1 MIDRRRL
8 AIALR
13 PLSRLSFRLLAFNI
27 LLVFLPVAG
36 FFYFGVFERELLDA
50 QEKSMVQQ
58 ARLLAAFL
66 EDKGDLTAE
75 SANAVFDRLQLRTT
89 ARLRV
94 LDRQGSLLADSSRN
108 LPPDLLQAGKSRTE
122 PKETRESLTYRLGYV
137 LFRVYNRLV
146 AGSDSSDFEPRQDVY
161 PSSQSGLDPEVR
173 LALDGKYGAAWRL
186 SPGQRSI
193 TLYSALP
200 LRSRGE
206 VVGAVLVSQS
216 TLGVLQGL
224 YRVRVS
230 VFRVVLISLAVAVVL
245 SLLVSTTIARPLHEI
260 SRQAS
265 ALLDSRGQIQH
276 GFRVLNRRD
285 EIGDLSRSLDQLAE
299 RLRERI
305 RFADS
310 FAADVAHEFRNP
322 LASIRSATEMLA
334 EAEDAAVRGR
344 FQSVVAS
351 EVARMERLLTD
362 LREIARSDS
371 GAPEEV
377 RPTDLREL
385 IRHIVQAFELR
396 GLDGVRLEFCAS
408 KHPVMVMADP
418 DRLARCL
425 ENVIDNAVGFS
436 PRRGRVG
443 IDLRREAGQAIV
455 SITDEGPG
463 IPEEHLAQVFTRF
476 FTYRPGSPVTKSHS
490 GLGLPIAK
498 AIAESYGGTI
508 QVGNHPAGGAT
519 VRVILPELT
528 RGLTCR
534 QTETTR

>member
-66 EDKGDLTAE
+66 EDRGALTAE
-75 SANAVFDRLQLRTT
+75 GADAVFERLRLRTT

-94 LDRQGSLLADSSRN
+94 LDRQGKLLADSSQH
-108 LPPDLLQAGKSRTE
+108 QAIPAQPGKPRFE
-122 PKETRESLTYRLGYV
+122 PSEARDSLTYRLGHL
-137 LFRVYNRLV
+137 LFRMYNRLI
-146 AGSDSSDFEPRQDVY
+146 AGSDSSEIESRPDVY
-161 PSSQSGLDPEVR
+161 PSSPSGLYPEVR
-173 LALDGKYGAAWRL
+173 QALDGKYGAAWRL

-193 TLYSALP
+193 TLYSAVP
-200 LRSRGE
+200 LRSGGE

-230 VFRVVLISLAVAVVL
+230 VFRVVLISLLVAVVL
-245 SLLVSTTIARPLHEI
+245 SLLVSTTIARPLHDLG
-260 SRQAS
+260 RQAS

-299 RLRERI
+299 RLRERF

-334 EAEDAAVRGR
+334 EADDPDARSR
-344 FQSVVAS
+344 FQAVVAS

-362 LREIARSDS
+362 LREIAAIDS
-371 GAPEEV
+371 GAPEEIEPV
-377 RPTDLREL
+377 DLNQL
-385 IRHIVQAFELR
+385 MSHVVQAFCLR
-396 GLDGVRLEFCAS
+396 GVEGVRLDFTAS
-408 KHPVMVMADP
+408 PDPVLVRSDP

-425 ENVIDNAVGFS
+425 ENIIDNAIGFS
-436 PRRGRVG
+436 PPNGCVSIQLSRPA
-443 IDLRREAGQAIV
+443 DQAILSV
-455 SITDEGPG
+455 RDQGPG
-463 IPEEHLAQVFTRF
+463 IPDEHLAQVFNRF
-476 FTYRPGSPVTKSHS
+476 FTYRPGSPAAKSHS
-490 GLGLPIAK
+490 GLGLAIAK
-498 AIAESYGGTI
+498 AIVQSYGGTI
-508 QVGNHPAGGAT
+508 QARNHPDGGALVELFLPA
-519 VRVILPELT
+519 VRPS
-528 RGLTCR
+528 
-534 QTETTR
+534 

>member
-13 PLSRLSFRLLAFNI
+13 PFSRLSFRLLAFNV

-66 EDKGDLTAE
+66 EDKGELTAE
-75 SANAVFDRLQLRTT
+75 SANSVFGRLRLRTT

-94 LDRQGSLLADSSRN
+94 LDRQGKLLADSSR
-108 LPPDLLQAGKSRTE
+108 QSVSERAAAGKLRTE
-122 PKETRESLTYRLGYV
+122 PTEPRDSLTYRLGYL
-137 LFRVYNRLV
+137 LFRIYNRV
-146 AGSDSSDFEPRQDVY
+146 IAGSDSTEIESRPDVY
-161 PSSQSGLDPEVR
+161 PSSRSGLDPEVR
-173 LALDGKYGAAWRL
+173 QALDGKYGAAWRL

-193 TLYSALP
+193 TLYSAIP
-200 LRSRGE
+200 LRKGGE
-206 VVGAVLVSQS
+206 VVGAVQVSQS

-230 VFRVVLISLAVAVVL
+230 VFRVVLLSLAVAVVL
-245 SLLVSTTIARPLHEI
+245 SLLVSTTIARPLHDLG
-260 SRQAS
+260 RQAA
-265 ALLDSRGQIQH
+265 ALLDSRGQIQR

-285 EIGDLSRSLDQLAE
+285 EIGDLSRSLDQLSE

-322 LASIRSATEMLA
+322 LASIRSATEMLS
-334 EAEDAAVRGR
+334 EADDPGVRAR
-344 FQSVVAS
+344 FYSVVAS

-362 LREIARSDS
+362 LREIASIDS
-371 GAPEEV
+371 GAPEELLA
-377 RPTDLREL
+377 TDLNEL

-396 GLDGVRLEFCAS
+396 GLDGLRLELAAS
-408 KHPVMVMADP
+408 PRPVLVNGDP

-436 PRRGRVG
+436 PPRGRVG
-443 IDLRREAGQAIV
+443 IDVRREAGQAIV
-455 SITDEGPG
+455 SVRDEGPG

-476 FTYRPGSPVTKSHS
+476 FSYRPDTRATKSHS
-490 GLGLPIAK
+490 GLGLAIAK
-498 AIAESYGGTI
+498 AIAENYGGTI
-508 QVGNHPAGGAT
+508 QVRNHPAGGAL
-519 VRVILPELT
+519 VHIVLPAI
-528 RGLTCR
+528 
-534 QTETTR
+534 